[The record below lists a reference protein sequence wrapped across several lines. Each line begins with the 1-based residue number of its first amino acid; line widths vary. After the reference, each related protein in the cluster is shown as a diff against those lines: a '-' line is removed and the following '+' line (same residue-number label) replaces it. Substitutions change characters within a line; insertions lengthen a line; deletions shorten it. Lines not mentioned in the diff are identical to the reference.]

1 MKHRGG
7 VPPLIR
13 NKPHRPPEG
22 YKNKAAQMLQEKYGV
37 VTPPPPPR
45 QTVRPGL
52 SQLLKRPG
60 SPFTGPGPS
69 TAGRRRRKT
78 RKIKRRS

>member
-7 VPPLIR
+7 LPIAFR
-13 NKPHRPPEG
+13 NKPPRRST
-22 YKNKAAQMLQEKYGV
+22 YKNPAPGALQKQLGLEN
-37 VTPPPPPR
+37 PPPPSS
-45 QTVRPGL
+45 QSVRPGL

-69 TAGRRRRKT
+69 TAGRRRKT

>member
-7 VPPLIR
+7 LPPSLR
-13 NKPHRPPEG
+13 NKPPRPSAQ
-22 YKNKAAQMLQEKYGV
+22 YKNPAPEDLKKWLDLR
-37 VTPPPPPR
+37 PLPPR
-45 QTVRPGL
+45 EAQTARSGI
-52 SQLLKRPG
+52 SQLLKRSD

-69 TAGRRRRKT
+69 TAGRRRKT